1 MDHQDQDK
9 TENVLSSDYETEE
22 EDVDDLTNEV
32 DITYEVLKEAA
43 LETSKNVTMVNLI
56 ASQVHVEEDLP
67 GSASNADEA
76 AEKKENMEVC
86 EWKEFPFTHSKYIQE
101 YENNDAE
108 MSRASPTTSKDE
120 ENTASTLQQKA
131 KHRMGCDLCVEHIMQ
146 TEASNS
152 VEDEKEVSN
161 SVEDEKEASNSV
173 EDEKEA
179 SNAAE
184 VRKEIM
190 KTDAQDEAASQAE
203 SSNYSVRRTGD
214 LSEEDMLHLEMLTLL
229 IRRAR
234 INQRPGDTHQ
244 LAHLLYDCLMPDF
257 IDSDISEYEST
268 DSEEETLE
276 EISGKKFHK
285 TKENERD

>member
-1 MDHQDQDK
+1 MAPNRTVETVKTKKCPNGGYITTHTWMESDGSKTVVVTKRRGDK
-9 TENVLSSDYETEE
+9 SVELWTEIDETGATTSSDET
-22 EDVDDLTNEV
+22 LTNISES
-32 DITYEVLKEAA
+32 E
-43 LETSKNVTMVNLI
+43 LEDFLRSFDRPQEEPTI
-56 ASQVHVEEDLP
+56 AEE
-67 GSASNADEA
+67 
-76 AEKKENMEVC
+76 
-86 EWKEFPFTHSKYIQE
+86 IQE
-101 YENNDAE
+101 TVKDAG
-108 MSRASPTTSKDE
+108 
-120 ENTASTLQQKA
+120 TAS
-131 KHRMGCDLCVEHIMQ
+131 M
-146 TEASNS
+146 
-152 VEDEKEVSN
+152 
-161 SVEDEKEASNSV
+161 V

-184 VRKEIM
+184 VRKESM
-190 KTDAQDEAASQAE
+190 KTDAQDEDKASSQAE
-203 SSNYSVRRTGD
+203 SSNYSVRRTDD